1 MTRRAAGWMY
11 IPLLLWTVFV
21 IAPLW
26 WIIVTSLKDLAAI
39 TNGPTYLPFID
50 FQPVLSAWHDAFIG
64 DQTVWGPLR
73 NSLIIGFCSTTLA
86 VILGTLAA
94 YGLARYRLKA
104 GPVRNN
110 DIMFWIV
117 SQNMM
122 PPIVTALAF
131 FFLFKQFHL
140 LDTQLGMIL
149 GYMVF
154 NLPVVVWFMHSFI
167 NQVPLALEEA
177 AVIDGCT
184 RLQVLTR
191 VVLPV
196 SIPGLVA
203 TWLLAF
209 SFAWNEFLFA
219 VILTFNKA
227 TTLPVLIQAQQTERG
242 TAWWA
247 ISSIALVSIIP
258 MIVFAIIL
266 QRRIVTGLLGGSE
279 R

>member
-1 MTRRAAGWMY
+1 MNRRASGWVY
-11 IPLLLWTVFV
+11 IPLLAWTVFV
-21 IAPLW
+21 IVPIW
-26 WIIVTSLKDLAAI
+26 WMIVTSLKDLMAI

-50 FQPVLSAWHDAFIG
+50 FQPTLSAWRDAFLG
-64 DQTVWGPLR
+64 EQTVWVPLR
-73 NSLIIGFCSTTLA
+73 NSLIIGLCSTTLA

-94 YGLARYRLKA
+94 YGLTRYKLKV
-104 GPVRNN
+104 GPFRNN

-117 SQNMM
+117 SQRMM

-131 FFLFKQFHL
+131 FFLYKQLHL
-140 LDTQLGMIL
+140 LDTQLGMTL
-149 GYMVF
+149 VYMVF
-154 NLPVVVWFMHSFI
+154 NLPLVVWFMHSFL
-167 NQVPLALEEA
+167 NQVPIALEEA
-177 AVIDGCT
+177 AVIDGCS
-184 RLQVLTR
+184 RLQVLMR

-209 SFAWNEFLFA
+209 TFAWNEFLFA

-227 TTLPVLIQAQQTERG
+227 TTLPVLIQSQQTERG

-247 ISSIALVSIIP
+247 ISSITLVSIIP

>member
-1 MTRRAAGWMY
+1 MY

-149 GYMVF
+149 VYMVF

-184 RLQVLTR
+184 RLQVLTH

>member
-1 MTRRAAGWMY
+1 MNRRAAGWMY
-11 IPLLLWTVFV
+11 IPLLLWAAFV
-21 IAPLW
+21 IAPIW
-26 WIIVTSLKDLAAI
+26 WMVVTSLKDLMAV
-39 TNGPTYLPFID
+39 TNGPTFLPFID
-50 FQPVLSAWHDAFIG
+50 FQPTLSAWHDAFLG
-64 DQTVWGPLR
+64 DQTVWLPLR
-73 NSLIIGFCSTTLA
+73 NSLIIGIISTTLA

-104 GPVRNN
+104 GPMRNN
-110 DIMFWIV
+110 DIMFWII
-117 SQNMM
+117 SQSMM

-149 GYMVF
+149 VYMVF
-154 NLPVVVWFMHSFI
+154 NLPLVVWFMHSFI
-167 NQVPLALEEA
+167 NQVPIALEEA
-177 AVIDGCT
+177 AVIDGCS
-184 RLQVLTR
+184 RLQVLSR

-196 SIPGLVA
+196 AVPGLVA

-209 SFAWNEFLFA
+209 SFACNEFLFA

-247 ISSIALVSIIP
+247 ISSIGLVSIVP

>member
-1 MTRRAAGWMY
+1 M
-11 IPLLLWTVFV
+11 
-21 IAPLW
+21 
-26 WIIVTSLKDLAAI
+26 
-39 TNGPTYLPFID
+39 D
-50 FQPVLSAWHDAFIG
+50 FQSTMGGASTWQFAVHYPDRWFAANPG
-64 DQTVWGPLR
+64 A
-73 NSLIIGFCSTTLA
+73 GFSETPDF
-86 VILGTLAA
+86 
-94 YGLARYRLKA
+94 LKVFQQENLQPTWWEQKLWRMYDCPYYA
-104 GPVRNN
+104 EN
-110 DIMFWIV
+110 F
-117 SQNMM
+117 
-122 PPIVTALAF
+122 
-131 FFLFKQFHL
+131 
-140 LDTQLGMIL
+140 
-149 GYMVF
+149 F

-247 ISSIALVSIIP
+247 ISSIGLVSIIP
-258 MIVFAIIL
+258 MIVFAILL

>member
-1 MTRRAAGWMY
+1 MPGSGTTGWRVRLDDHPVHHRPDARAHLGHGRLVAHDRGVQDLWPHPDPDRWWSRHVDGEFLPVRLLHRLEQLQPELCIEPCHRVAHRGDDRRYHLPGYLAPPGAEGVRHMTRRAAGWMY
-11 IPLLLWTVFV
+11 IPLLIWTV
-21 IAPLW
+21 
-26 WIIVTSLKDLAAI
+26 
-39 TNGPTYLPFID
+39 
-50 FQPVLSAWHDAFIG
+50 
-64 DQTVWGPLR
+64 
-73 NSLIIGFCSTTLA
+73 
-86 VILGTLAA
+86 
-94 YGLARYRLKA
+94 
-104 GPVRNN
+104 
-110 DIMFWIV
+110 
-117 SQNMM
+117 
-122 PPIVTALAF
+122 
-131 FFLFKQFHL
+131 FFLFKQLHL

-149 GYMVF
+149 VYMVL

-219 VILTFNKA
+219 VILTFNKS

-247 ISSIALVSIIP
+247 ISSIGLVSIIP